1 MKYVPKL
8 AVRNQRSRCREQCD
22 PNFFLEVNKMS
33 FRFGFARAGDGGAG
47 QPGVVA
53 FKNEGHEEE
62 EVEEEEEE
70 DDYPYMPA
78 TEVPR
83 QPLRSSLEGA
93 RVLHLNRSEGAL
105 TLLLGKV
112 DSKEAADLLKDE
124 RVLASDLVPGVN
136 EGGFK
141 LWVSSLVAAA
151 HSARP

>member
-62 EVEEEEEE
+62 EVEEEG
-70 DDYPYMPA
+70 D
-78 TEVPR
+78 TER
-83 QPLRSSLEGA
+83 GERMK
-93 RVLHLNRSEGAL
+93 R
-105 TLLLGKV
+105 TLLLDMQGC
-112 DSKEAADLLKDE
+112 SCW
-124 RVLASDLVPGVN
+124 P
-136 EGGFK
+136 
-141 LWVSSLVAAA
+141 
-151 HSARP
+151 